1 MFSRIKINVFLP
13 CKKNS
18 TRVKNK
24 NKRKFANINFG
35 LLKIKID
42 QLLKCKFIDKI
53 YLSTDDKKIINF
65 VKKLN
70 NELIIIHHRVDKS
83 LSTNQT
89 STKDLTEHASSI
101 IKDGHILWTHVT
113 SPLIDNFSYD
123 KIIKTYKKNL
133 KKNYDSLM
141 TVTKFN
147 GFIWNK
153 KEPINYNPKKEKW
166 PKTQNTDY
174 LYEVNS
180 AVFISSREI
189 YKKQQNRIGKKPFF
203 YELSRL
209 EGIDIDELEDFY
221 FAEYIFINKHRYL
234 KRKF

>member
-1 MFSRIKINVFLP
+1 MSDKMKINVFLP

-24 NKRKFANINFG
+24 NKRKFANVHYG

-42 QLLKCKFIDKI
+42 QLLKCKFINKI

-65 VKKLN
+65 VKKLKSD
-70 NELIIIHHRVDKS
+70 LIIIHQRVDKK

-89 STKDLTEHASSI
+89 SNQDLIQHASDI

-113 SPLIDNFSYD
+113 SPLIDSFSYE
-123 KIIKTYKKNL
+123 KIIKAYKKYL

-147 GFIWNK
+147 GFIWNQK
-153 KEPINYNPKKEKW
+153 KPINYNPKKKEKW
-166 PKTQNTDY
+166 PKTQDTSY
-174 LYEVNS
+174 LYNVNS
-180 AVFISSREI
+180 AVFISSRENYI
-189 YKKQQNRIGKKPFF
+189 KEQNRIGKKPFF
-203 YELSRL
+203 YELPRL

-221 FAEYIFINKHRYL
+221 YAEYIFINRHRFL
-234 KRKF
+234 KR

>member
-1 MFSRIKINVFLP
+1 MSDKMKINVFLP

-24 NKRKFANINFG
+24 NKRKFANVHYG

-42 QLLKCKFIDKI
+42 QLLKCKFINKI

-65 VKKLN
+65 VKKLKN
-70 NELIIIHHRVDKS
+70 DLIIIHQRVDKK

-89 STKDLTEHASSI
+89 SNQDLIQHASDI

-113 SPLIDNFSYD
+113 SPLIDSFSYE
-123 KIIKTYKKNL
+123 KIIKAYKKNL

-147 GFIWNK
+147 GFIWNQ

-166 PKTQNTDY
+166 PKTQDTNY
-174 LYEVNS
+174 LYKVNS
-180 AVFISSREI
+180 AVFISSRENYI
-189 YKKQQNRIGKKPFF
+189 KEQNRIGKKPFF
-203 YELSRL
+203 YELPRL

-221 FAEYIFINKHRYL
+221 FAEYIFINRHRFL
-234 KRKF
+234 KR

>member
-1 MFSRIKINVFLP
+1 MSDKMKINVFLP

-24 NKRKFANINFG
+24 NKRKFANVHYG

-42 QLLKCKFIDKI
+42 QLLKCKFINKI

-65 VKKLN
+65 VKKLKSD
-70 NELIIIHHRVDKS
+70 LIIIHQRVDKK

-89 STKDLTEHASSI
+89 SNQDLIQHASDI

-113 SPLIDNFSYD
+113 SPLIDSFSYE
-123 KIIKTYKKNL
+123 KIIKAYKKNL

-147 GFIWNK
+147 GFIWNQ

-166 PKTQNTDY
+166 PKTQDTNY
-174 LYEVNS
+174 LYKVNS
-180 AVFISSREI
+180 AVFISSRENYI
-189 YKKQQNRIGKKPFF
+189 KEQNRIGKNPFF
-203 YELSRL
+203 YELPRL

-221 FAEYIFINKHRYL
+221 F
-234 KRKF
+234 